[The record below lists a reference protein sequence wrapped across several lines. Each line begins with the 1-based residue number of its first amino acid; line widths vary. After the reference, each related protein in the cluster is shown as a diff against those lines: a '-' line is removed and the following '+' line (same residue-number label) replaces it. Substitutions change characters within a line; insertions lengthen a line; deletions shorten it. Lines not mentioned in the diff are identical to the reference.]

1 MTATRHFISSY
12 FSHYEKRAS
21 LSYNIN
27 TAVVSGYRTNNFNSV
42 HEFIGQTQPTEYK
55 LIYYTHFVDRNSTA
69 VKWGKTK
76 KWQTC
81 TLNMNRSSV
90 SIKSMPAEIQQ
101 QFFFLKV
108 DIRHSQAFTAN
119 KTIEAAGIL
128 GLHGSE
134 QRPSSHSVT
143 DSKFA
148 DFTVITSDVRSL
160 SHTPRVCNFNVIF
173 SQLHRVAKNGR
184 VKWMTNETVLVL
196 VIVLKVKGLC
206 ILNVYI

>member
-55 LIYYTHFVDRNSTA
+55 LIIYYTHFVDRNSTA

-101 QFFFLKV
+101 QFFFFLKWTSV
-108 DIRHSQAFTAN
+108 IHRHSPQTKRSRQQAFWVYTA
-119 KTIEAAGIL
+119 A
-128 GLHGSE
+128 S
-134 QRPSSHSVT
+134 
-143 DSKFA
+143 
-148 DFTVITSDVRSL
+148 
-160 SHTPRVCNFNVIF
+160 
-173 SQLHRVAKNGR
+173 NGR
-184 VKWMTNETVLVL
+184 VLTQLQTRNSPTLPWSRQMFVPYLTRHEY
-196 VIVLKVKGLC
+196 VILT
-206 ILNVYI
+206 